1 MTRKTIDKILNAF
14 IEKAENDPK
23 IKKPFSWA
31 LYQAWRA
38 VDLREVP
45 RKTEQGAENETND

>member
-45 RKTEQGAENETND
+45 RKTEQGAGNETND